1 VPKTII
7 ITGAS
12 SGFGA
17 MTARVLA
24 EAGHVVY
31 VGMRDVA
38 GSDREA
44 AQEHHAWLLDAL
56 DEGTHVVMEE
66 IGLGDT
72 AENLVATSSGHKPRG
87 HDLWNVSLKFLCKA
101 EHVSPHRADAHC
113 DRPQIAR

>member
-1 VPKTII
+1 VPKTIL

-31 VGMRDVA
+31 AGMRDVA

-44 AQEHHAWLLDAL
+44 AEAL
-56 DEGTHVVMEE
+56 EEYAAASRLTLTGAEE
-66 IGLGDT
+66 IFAIGDRVGEWHFQRLGLDDLLRPVGGD
-72 AENLVATSSGHKPRG
+72 
-87 HDLWNVSLKFLCKA
+87 
-101 EHVSPHRADAHC
+101 
-113 DRPQIAR
+113 Q